1 MTDVLIVGDT
11 HRSAELRHEIPV
23 DIGDTFLYAEVG
35 DRRVSIVWSIEG
47 DRIAAV
53 DPSIEI
59 VHSETFPID
68 DLLREGV
75 DFYEIGAANIV
86 RQVQSLGLRSARVPG
101 EFPLRFA
108 DALRAAG
115 VELVVDQR
123 LFDDR
128 RRRKTPLEL
137 EGIHRASRAAEAGT
151 AAIAALL
158 ARSEPGDGGRVLDGE
173 PLTCEALREA
183 AIAVFGAAGCRGDD
197 LIVGRGHAV
206 GRRPRRRIGP
216 DRQRRRD
223 RLRPVPPGPRER
235 LLRRHDA
242 HVHGGDARL
251 GDRDVAR
258 PDAGGARA
266 LPRPRPAGRRRCRAL
281 ACGLQLL
288 RGARPSR
295 PGSRSRRAPS
305 CARAST
311 TGSATASASTST
323 RRRCS
328 RKAGHELVAGDV
340 ITLEPGLYRH
350 GFGGVRLEDTIV
362 VTDDGCETITDFPY
376 GLDPAAAVV
385 ETAR

>member
-1 MTDVLIVGDT
+1 MTDILIVGDT
-11 HRSAELRHEIPV
+11 QHSAELRHEIPV
-23 DIGDTFLYAEVG
+23 DIGDRFLYAEVG
-35 DRRVSIVWSIEG
+35 GRRVSIVWSIEG
-47 DRIAAV
+47 DRIEAV

-59 VHSETFPID
+59 VHSETFPVD

-75 DFYEIGAANIV
+75 DFYAIGEANIV
-86 RQVQSLGLRSARVPG
+86 RQVHSLGLRSARVPG
-101 EFPLRFA
+101 DFPLRFA

-128 RRRKTPLEL
+128 RRRKTAFEL

-151 AAIAALL
+151 AAIAGLL

-197 LIVGRGHAV
+197 LIAAAGTQSADGHAV
-206 GRRPRRRIGP
+206 GSGRIANADVIVCDLFPQDLESGCFADMTRTFTVGTP
-216 DRQRRRD
+216 DPEIATWHAQTQEALELCRGLVRTGADGAALWRAVCSFYEELGHPTGQSKPEGTV
-223 RLRPVPPGPRER
+223 LREGFNHGLGHGVGLEVHEAPV
-235 LLRRHDA
+235 L
-242 HVHGGDARL
+242 
-251 GDRDVAR
+251 
-258 PDAGGARA
+258 
-266 LPRPRPAGRRRCRAL
+266 
-281 ACGLQLL
+281 
-288 RGARPSR
+288 S
-295 PGSRSRRAPS
+295 
-305 CARAST
+305 
-311 TGSATASASTST
+311 
-323 RRRCS
+323 
-328 RKAGHELVAGDV
+328 KAGHELVAGDV

-350 GFGGVRLEDTIV
+350 GFGGVRLEDTVV